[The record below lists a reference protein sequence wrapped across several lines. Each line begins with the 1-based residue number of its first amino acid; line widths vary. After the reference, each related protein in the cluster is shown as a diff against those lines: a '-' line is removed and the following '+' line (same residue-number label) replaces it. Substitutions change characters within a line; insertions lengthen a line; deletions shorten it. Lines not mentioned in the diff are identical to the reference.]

1 MGPSQRNGV
10 QLTLARLG
18 VPDKTNGC
26 LFDLN
31 VVSVT
36 SDPLLLIPSRVLAHA
51 VVRLACSGQYGKSRV
66 NTCALSR
73 MGVGGMNVAEM
84 ASPCLLFVCDG
95 VLDWPLQTPSPKL
108 G

>member
-10 QLTLARLG
+10 QLTLAHLG
-18 VPDKTNGC
+18 VLDKTNGC

-36 SDPLLLIPSRVLAHA
+36 SDPLLLIPSSVLAHA

-73 MGVGGMNVAEM
+73 MG
-84 ASPCLLFVCDG
+84 
-95 VLDWPLQTPSPKL
+95 
-108 G
+108 